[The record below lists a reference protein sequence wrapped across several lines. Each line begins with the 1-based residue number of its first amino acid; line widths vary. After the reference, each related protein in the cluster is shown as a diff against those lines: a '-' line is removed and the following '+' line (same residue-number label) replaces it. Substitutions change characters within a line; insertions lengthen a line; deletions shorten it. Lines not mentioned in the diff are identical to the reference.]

1 MYYMRTINC
10 LRFLSFTIRIDT
22 QLKKPKKIFRLART
36 HVFVYNASVINNES
50 RNEESKHFA
59 LALFVYAK
67 CA

>member
-1 MYYMRTINC
+1 MKN
-10 LRFLSFTIRIDT
+10 
-22 QLKKPKKIFRLART
+22 PKKFRLART
-36 HVFVYNASVINNES
+36 HVLVYNVNVINNES